1 MWECYA
7 RSIAYSR
14 KIAGGITI
22 FGSNIIESLNRNSW
36 LFVTSSGV
44 LPHDDSE
51 LVQLFLSPHRRGQT
65 RDSRFQRFLRVDRRN
80 YRVGFP
86 AVGVARVTKVP
97 LTEVQERLKPWFTS
111 KTHFEAFKEGNEW
124 KPLLHLVTRSPR
136 RNAHICSS
144 TIIML
149 DIGRDYFGLVKERK
163 YPNKAPLRTVR
174 KWGEEWTYPSV

>member
-1 MWECYA
+1 VE
-7 RSIAYSR
+7 
-14 KIAGGITI
+14 
-22 FGSNIIESLNRNSW
+22 
-36 LFVTSSGV
+36 
-44 LPHDDSE
+44 
-51 LVQLFLSPHRRGQT
+51 
-65 RDSRFQRFLRVDRRN
+65 
-80 YRVGFP
+80 FP

-111 KTHFEAFKEGNEW
+111 KTHFEAFTEGNEW

-149 DIGRDYFGLVKERK
+149 DIGRDYFGKVKERK

-174 KWGEEWTYPSV
+174 K

>member
-1 MWECYA
+1 M
-7 RSIAYSR
+7 RLVAYSR

-36 LFVTSSGV
+36 LFATSSGI
-44 LPHDDSE
+44 LHDDSE

-65 RDSRFQRFLRVDRRN
+65 RAISAIPSSSSVE
-80 YRVGFP
+80 FP
-86 AVGVARVTKVP
+86 VVGVARVTKVP
-97 LTEVQERLKPWFTS
+97 LTEVEERLKPWFTS
-111 KTHFEAFKEGNEW
+111 KTQLEAFTEGNEW

-174 KWGEEWTYPSV
+174 KRGEE